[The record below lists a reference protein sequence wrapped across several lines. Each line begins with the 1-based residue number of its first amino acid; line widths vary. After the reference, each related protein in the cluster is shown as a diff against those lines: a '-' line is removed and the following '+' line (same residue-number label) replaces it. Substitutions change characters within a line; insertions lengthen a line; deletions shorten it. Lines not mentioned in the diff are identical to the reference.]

1 MNTYRTLT
9 NALVNLE
16 TYNKD
21 SELLQSVKNAIAM
34 TVQRHPLVLS
44 DQALIFNLRKL
55 GEELHVTTAD
65 EKVFTVHLAIVHP
78 STWEADQF
86 FYNVAGSLCSSLLP
100 GMDVELSQI
109 PSGDIFARTML
120 ARGTYTSLTSEDVST
135 MTTLAMST
143 IVLLHAIN
151 FSPHER

>member
-16 TYNKD
+16 TYIGD
-21 SELLQSVKNAIAM
+21 GELLQSVKEAIAT
-34 TVQRHPLVLS
+34 TVQTHPLILS

-55 GEELHVTTAD
+55 GEELHVTASD
-65 EKVFTVHLAIVHP
+65 EKVFTIHLAVIHP
-78 STWEADQF
+78 YTWEADSA
-86 FYNVAGSLCSSLLP
+86 FYDLASSLCSSLLP
-100 GMDVELSQI
+100 GMDIELSQK

-120 ARGTYTSLTSEDVST
+120 ARGTYSSLTSEDISAL
-135 MTTLAMST
+135 TTLAMST

-151 FSPHER
+151 PSSYER